1 MVVQATTASLRE
13 FCDQVGLY
21 LEPFQEVIADALTGP
36 EPEAVILLPRGQGK
50 TSLVAALALQH
61 LVTTPAAAVYC
72 AASSREQAR
81 ILFEA
86 AARYARA
93 LADEHVVQRHLE
105 LRWCDDPDQPK
116 VFSRH
121 LRVLA
126 ADAPRLQGLTPTLAI
141 IDELHAHRDDE
152 VYLALKTA
160 ALKTP
165 GARLVVIST
174 AGQGADTPLGR
185 LRARALALPDIT
197 TDGAFTDCRGGGLRL
212 LQWAVPADADVDDPA
227 VVKEANPAS
236 WIAADALAGQRQA
249 IPDLA
254 YRRYHCNQWGSGEGA
269 WLPPG
274 AWNKCVGEPMFTD
287 GEPIVIAADLGG
299 TRSASAVVW
308 INEHHHV
315 GCEIHRGDDA
325 VLEIADCIREL
336 ARHYDVQEVA
346 LDPWRAAA
354 LGAELEREGLT
365 VSTFPQQ
372 DSRVIPA
379 SQRLYDAVTNETLV
393 LPDVPE
399 LAQHAAGAI
408 AKHSRRGWR
417 IDRPNPRVE
426 IDGITAL
433 MMAVDRLENRP
444 APVELIG
451 WL

>member
-1 MVVQATTASLRE
+1 LNVHVQLDPLAGFCAS
-13 FCDQVGLY
+13 VGLA

-36 EPEAVILLPRGQGK
+36 EHEVVILLPRGQGK

-61 LVTTPAAAVYC
+61 LATTPAAAVYC
-72 AASSREQAR
+72 AAASREQAR

-86 AARYARA
+86 ADRYARR
-93 LADEHVVQRHLE
+93 LEDDHVVHRHLE
-105 LRWCDDPDQPK
+105 LRWCDNPDTPK

-126 ADAPRLQGLTPTLAI
+126 ADAPRLHGLTPTLAV

-174 AGQGADTPLGR
+174 AGQGAETPLGR
-185 LRARALALPDIT
+185 LRARALGQPNVR
-197 TDGAFTDCRGGGLRL
+197 TDGAFTDARGGGLRL
-212 LQWAVPADADVDDPA
+212 LEWAVPTDADVDNPA

-236 WIAADALAGQRQA
+236 WITEEALAGQRQA
-249 IPDLA
+249 VPDLA

-274 AWNKCVGEPMFTD
+274 AWNKCVGTPRFTE

-299 TRSASAVVW
+299 TRSASAVCW
-308 INEHHHV
+308 INDRHHV

-336 ARHYDVQEVA
+336 ARRYDVQEIA

-372 DSRVIPA
+372 DARVIPA
-379 SQRLYDAVTNETLV
+379 SQRLYDAVINEKVV
-393 LPDVPE
+393 LPDLPE

-426 IDGITAL
+426 IDGVTAL
-433 MMAVDRLENRP
+433 LMALDRLENRP
-444 APVELIG
+444 APVELLG
-451 WL
+451 WI

>member
-1 MVVQATTASLRE
+1 MNVQLDPLVG
-13 FCDQVGLY
+13 FCDSVGLA

-36 EPEAVILLPRGQGK
+36 EHEVVILLPRGQGK

-61 LVTTPAAAVYC
+61 LPATPAAAVYC
-72 AASSREQAR
+72 AAASREQAR

-86 AARYARA
+86 ADRYARQ
-93 LADEHVVQRHLE
+93 LNDDHVVHRHLE
-105 LRWCDDPDQPK
+105 LRWCDDPDQSK

-126 ADAPRLQGLTPTLAI
+126 ADAPRLHGLTPTLAV

-185 LRARALALPDIT
+185 LRARALGQPDVH
-197 TDGAFTDCRGGGLRL
+197 TDGAFTDARGGGLRML
-212 LQWAVPADADVDDPA
+212 EWAVPQDADVDNPTI
-227 VVKEANPAS
+227 VKQANPAS
-236 WIAADALAGQRQA
+236 WITEEALAGQRQA
-249 IPDLA
+249 VPDLA

-274 AWNKCVGEPMFTD
+274 AWNKCVGDPRFTD

-299 TRSASAVVW
+299 TRSASAVCW
-308 INEHHHV
+308 INEQHHV

-325 VLEIADCIREL
+325 ILDIAECIRDL
-336 ARHYDVQEVA
+336 ARRYDVQEVA

-372 DSRVIPA
+372 TRV
-379 SQRLYDAVTNETLV
+379 
-393 LPDVPE
+393 
-399 LAQHAAGAI
+399 
-408 AKHSRRGWR
+408 
-417 IDRPNPRVE
+417 
-426 IDGITAL
+426 
-433 MMAVDRLENRP
+433 
-444 APVELIG
+444 
-451 WL
+451 

>member
-1 MVVQATTASLRE
+1 VNVQLDPLVG
-13 FCDQVGLY
+13 FCDSVGLR

-36 EPEAVILLPRGQGK
+36 EHEVVILLPRGQGK
-50 TSLVAALALQH
+50 TSLVAALALMH
-61 LVTTPAAAVYC
+61 LATTPGAAVYC
-72 AASSREQAR
+72 AAASREQAR

-86 AARYARA
+86 ADWYARQ
-93 LADEHVVQRHLE
+93 LEDDHVVHRHLE

-126 ADAPRLQGLTPTLAI
+126 ADAPRLHGLTPTLAV

-185 LRARALALPDIT
+185 LRARAHAQPDVH
-197 TDGAFTDCRGGGLRL
+197 TDGAFTIARGGGLRML
-212 LQWAVPADADVDDPA
+212 EWAVPQDADVDDPA
-227 VVKEANPAS
+227 IVKEANPAS
-236 WIAADALAGQRQA
+236 WITEDALAGQRQA
-249 IPDLA
+249 VPDLA
-254 YRRYHCNQWGSGEGA
+254 FRRYHCNQWGSGEGA

-274 AWNKCVGEPMFTD
+274 AWNKCVGTPRFTD

-299 TRSASAVVW
+299 TRSASAVGW
-308 INEHHHV
+308 INDGHHV

-325 VLEIADCIREL
+325 ILEIADCIREL
-336 ARHYDVQEVA
+336 ARRYDVQEVA

-379 SQRLYDAVTNETLV
+379 SQRFYDAVINESSCSRTCRSWRST
-393 LPDVPE
+393 PP
-399 LAQHAAGAI
+399 ARSPNTPAADGGSTGQTRA
-408 AKHSRRGWR
+408 SRSTAS
-417 IDRPNPRVE
+417 PRC
-426 IDGITAL
+426 
-433 MMAVDRLENRP
+433 
-444 APVELIG
+444 
-451 WL
+451 

>member
-1 MVVQATTASLRE
+1 MNVHVHLDPPVG
-13 FCDQVGLY
+13 FCDSVGLT

-36 EPEAVILLPRGQGK
+36 EHEVVILLPRGQGK

-72 AASSREQAR
+72 AAASREQAR

-86 AARYARA
+86 ADRYARQ
-93 LADEHVVQRHLE
+93 LEDDHVVHRHLE
-105 LRWCDDPDQPK
+105 LRWCDDPGQPK

-126 ADAPRLQGLTPTLAI
+126 ADAPRLHGLTPTLAV

-185 LRARALALPDIT
+185 LRARALAQPDVH
-197 TDGAFTDCRGGGLRL
+197 TDGAFTDARGGGLRL
-212 LQWAVPADADVDDPA
+212 LEWAVPQDADVDNPA
-227 VVKEANPAS
+227 IVKQANPAS
-236 WIAADALAGQRQA
+236 WITQDALAGQRQA
-249 IPDLA
+249 VPDLA
-254 YRRYHCNQWGSGEGA
+254 FRRYHCNQWGSGEGA

-274 AWNKCVGEPMFTD
+274 AWNKCVGEPRFTD

-299 TRSASAVVW
+299 TRSASAVAWV
-308 INEHHHV
+308 NEHHHV

-325 VLEIADCIREL
+325 VLEIAECIRDL
-336 ARHYDVQEVA
+336 ARRYDVQEIA
-346 LDPWRAAA
+346 LDPWRAAS
-354 LGAELEREGLT
+354 LVAELEREGLT
-365 VSTFPQQ
+365 VSVFPQQ
-372 DSRVIPA
+372 DARVLPA
-379 SQRLYDAVTNETLV
+379 SQRLYDAIVNEKLV
-393 LPDVPE
+393 LPDLPE

-433 MMAVDRLENRP
+433 MMCLDRLENRP

-451 WL
+451 WI